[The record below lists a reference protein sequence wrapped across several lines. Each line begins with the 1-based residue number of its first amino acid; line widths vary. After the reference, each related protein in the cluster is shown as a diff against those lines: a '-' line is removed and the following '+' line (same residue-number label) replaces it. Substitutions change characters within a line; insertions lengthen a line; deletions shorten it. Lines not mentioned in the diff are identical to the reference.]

1 VVRSF
6 ARRDWF
12 LAFLL
17 IALVSIS
24 YARVF
29 NAGFIWD
36 DESHLTRNPCIV
48 GPLGLKEIWTSARAV
63 YYPLVLTT
71 FWTLHKFAGLSP
83 WPYHLWNVL
92 LHAGSAVLLWR
103 VLRQLNVRGAWL
115 GAALWALHPVM
126 VQSVAWITELK
137 NTQSGFLY
145 LLSILCF
152 LKWDIGKSAKM
163 LSPLPSQGRGR
174 DEGSNAVSQPSA
186 TKPLTSILSPS
197 RRGEAGQLWPNKP
210 GRWWW
215 FVLSLFFFV
224 LATLS
229 KPSVVMLPVVLFL
242 CIWWRTGRTSWHDV
256 LALAPFV
263 LISALASVWTIFEQ
277 KFHAGATGT
286 EWAQT
291 WPDRL
296 IIAGRAIWFYLAK
309 LIWPHPLIFIYPRW
323 QIDSS
328 QATAYLPL
336 LAALGGL
343 LALWLN
349 RAKWSRAVF
358 FAATYY
364 VVSLFPVLGFFS
376 VYFFRY
382 SFVSDHFQYLA
393 SMGPLA
399 LGAAG
404 IVTGVGRLT
413 RSLPLSRLGWPPV
426 HVAGVSET
434 PFGETPSRLSSA
446 GVDALQFSGN
456 IAAVRSKS
464 LLLRATAGTCLL
476 LFVVLTWRQT
486 AVYHNL
492 VTLYTATLT
501 RNPGCWMAHYNL
513 GIALNE
519 HGDIDGAITHY
530 RQALDLRPSYGEA
543 HYNLGRLLVQKG
555 QVDEAVTHYEK
566 ALEINPADAE
576 AHNNLGATL
585 FANGRV
591 DEAIAHYRKALAIR
605 RDYADA
611 SCNLASALLSNGD
624 LDGAIA
630 YYSGC
635 LAVSPNQVEAQYNLA
650 TVLLRTGRTDEAM
663 AHYQKVLELSPDN
676 ADARANLGSVFL
688 AKGRVR
694 DAIAQYRDVLR
705 IAPDNMTAQSNLA
718 WLLATAADPS
728 LRNGS
733 EAVLLAERAES
744 ESSRSENHAT
754 VLRILAAAYAE
765 TGRFVEAKKTAEEA
779 LQAAEIQGKSTLSNA
794 LRDEI
799 SLYELGLPYHKEAK

>member
-1 VVRSF
+1 MTMPTTPAIVSGPPDLQRSS
-6 ARRDWF
+6 RQREW
-12 LAFLL
+12 LWAFLL
-17 IALVSIS
+17 IALVFVS

-48 GPLGLKEIWTSARAV
+48 GPLGLKEVWTSARAV

-71 FWTLHKFAGLSP
+71 FWTVHKFAGLSP
-83 WPYHLWNVL
+83 WPYHLLNVF
-92 LHAGSAVLLWR
+92 LHAGSAVLLWQI
-103 VLRQLNVRGAWL
+103 LRQLNVRGAWL

-126 VQSVAWITELK
+126 VQSVAWVTELK
-137 NTQSGFLY
+137 NTQSGFFY
-145 LLSILCF
+145 LLSIFCF
-152 LKWDIGKSAKM
+152 LKWDKRLRK
-163 LSPLPSQGRGR
+163 LSSTPRIQDAAIQGRLDPR
-174 DEGSNAVSQPSA
+174 P
-186 TKPLTSILSPS
+186 PLRQTGDD
-197 RRGEAGQLWPNKP
+197 R
-210 GRWWW
+210 
-215 FVLSLFFFV
+215 SLLFASSLVFFI

-229 KPSVVMLPVVLFL
+229 KPSVVMLPVVLAL
-242 CIWWRTGRTSWHDV
+242 CIWWRTRRVQWRDIA
-256 LALAPFV
+256 ALAPFV

-323 QIDSS
+323 EIDSS
-328 QATAYLPL
+328 QVTAYLPL

-399 LGAAG
+399 LAGAG
-404 IVTGVGRLT
+404 IVAAVGR
-413 RSLPLSRLGWPPV
+413 
-426 HVAGVSET
+426 
-434 PFGETPSRLSSA
+434 FGETPFRLASDT
-446 GVDALQFSGN
+446 DALQFSGN

-464 LLLRATAGTCLL
+464 LRLLATAGTCLL
-476 LFVVLTWRQT
+476 LLVVLTWRQT

-513 GIALNE
+513 GITLNE
-519 HGDIDGAITHY
+519 QGDTDGAISHY
-530 RQALDLRPSYGEA
+530 REAVELWPGYAEA

-555 QVDEAVTHYEK
+555 QLDEAITHYEK
-566 ALEINPADAE
+566 ALEIDPADAE
-576 AHNNLGATL
+576 AHNNLGAAL
-585 FANGRV
+585 FASGRV
-591 DEAIAHYRKALAIR
+591 DEAIAHYRKALTIR

-688 AKGRVR
+688 AKGRFR

-744 ESSRSENHAT
+744 ESSRSENHAI

-765 TGRFVEAKKTAEEA
+765 TGRFVEAKKTAEQA
-779 LQAAEIQGKSTLSNA
+779 LQAAQIQGNSTLSSA

-799 SLYELGLPYHKEAK
+799 SLYDLGLPYHKEAR

>member
-1 VVRSF
+1 MVRSF
-6 ARRDWF
+6 RQRDWLWGF
-12 LAFLL
+12 VL
-17 IALVSIS
+17 IGLVCVA

-48 GPLGLKEIWTSARAV
+48 GPLGLKEVWTSARAV

-71 FWTLHKFAGLSP
+71 FWTVHKFVGLSP
-83 WPYHLWNVL
+83 WPYHLLNVL
-92 LHAGSAVLLWR
+92 LHAGSAVLLWQI
-103 VLRQLNVRGAWL
+103 LRQLNVRGAWL

-126 VQSVAWITELK
+126 VQSVAWVTELK
-137 NTQSGFLY
+137 NTQSGFFY

-152 LKWDIGKSAKM
+152 LKWDEKPPQQGGA
-163 LSPLPSQGRGR
+163 LSR
-174 DEGSNAVSQPSA
+174 
-186 TKPLTSILSPS
+186 SPQ
-197 RRGEAGQLWPNKP
+197 RRTGDRRSLIFA
-210 GRWWW
+210 
-215 FVLSLFFFV
+215 LSLIFFI

-229 KPSVVMLPVVLFL
+229 KPSVVMLPAVIGL
-242 CIWWRTGRTSWHDV
+242 CIWWRTGRIYWRDV
-256 LALAPFV
+256 AALAPFV
-263 LISALASVWTIFEQ
+263 LISALASVWTILEQ
-277 KFHAGATGT
+277 KFHAGAIGA

-296 IIAGRAIWFYLAK
+296 IIAGRAIWFYVAK

-323 QIDSS
+323 EIDSS
-328 QATAYLPL
+328 QLMAYLPL
-336 LAALGGL
+336 VAALAGIV
-343 LALWLN
+343 ALWLI

-358 FAATYY
+358 FAAAYY

-399 LGAAG
+399 LAGAG
-404 IVTGVGRLT
+404 IVTGCNRLAASRRLSALPST
-413 RSLPLSRLGWPPV
+413 WWRS
-426 HVAGVSET
+426 ATCMT
-434 PFGETPSRLSSA
+434 PFA
-446 GVDALQFSGN
+446 GICGVVLLALVF
-456 IAAVRSKS
+456 
-464 LLLRATAGTCLL
+464 
-476 LFVVLTWRQT
+476 LTWRQT
-486 AVYHNL
+486 AVYHNV

-501 RNPGCWMAHYNL
+501 KNPGCWMAHYNL
-513 GIALNE
+513 GITLNDQ
-519 HGDIDGAITHY
+519 GDADRAIAHY
-530 RQALDLRPSYGEA
+530 RQAVELRPSYAEA
-543 HYNLGRLLVQKG
+543 HYNLGRLLAQKG
-555 QVDEAVTHYEK
+555 QLDEALVHYEK

-591 DEAIAHYRKALAIR
+591 DEAIAHYRKALAIQP
-605 RDYADA
+605 DYADA

-630 YYSGC
+630 YYSAC
-635 LAVSPNQVEAQYNLA
+635 LAILPNQAEAQYNLA
-650 TVLLRTGRTDEAM
+650 SALFQTGRMDEAI
-663 AHYQKVLELSPDN
+663 AHYQKVLELRPES
-676 ADARANLGSVFL
+676 ADARANLGSIFL

-694 DAIAQYRDVLR
+694 DAIAQYRDALR
-705 IAPDNMTAQSNLA
+705 IAPDNVAAQSNLA
-718 WLLATAADPS
+718 WVLATAADPS

-744 ESSRSENHAT
+744 ESSRSENHAI

-765 TGRFVEAKKTAEEA
+765 TGRFVEAKKTAEQA
-779 LQAAEIQGKSTLSNA
+779 LQAAEIQGNSTLSNA

>member
-1 VVRSF
+1 VVRFF
-6 ARRDWF
+6 ARREW
-12 LAFLL
+12 LWAFLL
-17 IALVSIS
+17 IALVFIS

-29 NAGFIWD
+29 HADFIWD

-71 FWTLHKFAGLSP
+71 FWTVHKFVGLSP
-83 WPYHLWNVL
+83 WPYHLLNVL
-92 LHAGSAVLLWR
+92 LHAGSAALLWQI
-103 VLRQLNVRGAWL
+103 LRQLSVRGAWL

-126 VQSVAWITELK
+126 VQSVAWVTELK
-137 NTQSGFLY
+137 NTQSGFFY

-152 LKWDIGKSAKM
+152 LKSDAAI
-163 LSPLPSQGRGR
+163 RGR
-174 DEGSNAVSQPSA
+174 AVSSSHLLRIRDHRSLLFA
-186 TKPLTSILSPS
+186 
-197 RRGEAGQLWPNKP
+197 
-210 GRWWW
+210 
-215 FVLSLFFFV
+215 LSLAFFI

-242 CIWWRTGRTSWHDV
+242 CIWWRTGRTSWRDV
-256 LALAPFV
+256 LALTPFV

-277 KFHAGATGT
+277 KFHAGAIGA

-291 WPDRL
+291 WPERV

-323 QIDSS
+323 EIDSS
-328 QATAYLPL
+328 QLIAYLPL
-336 LAALGGL
+336 LAALAGL
-343 LALWLN
+343 FGLWLN
-349 RAKWSRAVF
+349 RAKWSRAVLL
-358 FAATYY
+358 AAAYY

-399 LGAAG
+399 LAGAG
-404 IVTGVGRLT
+404 IVTAVGRF
-413 RSLPLSRLGWPPV
+413 SK
-426 HVAGVSET
+426 
-434 PFGETPSRLSSA
+434 TPSRLASDT
-446 GVDALQFSGN
+446 DALQFSGN
-456 IAAVRSKS
+456 IAAVRRKS
-464 LLLRATAGTCLL
+464 FLLPATSGVLLLSL
-476 LFVVLTWRQT
+476 VVLTWRQT

-492 VTLYTATLT
+492 VTLYAATLT
-501 RNPGCWMAHYNL
+501 KNPGCWMAHYNL
-513 GIALNE
+513 GIALSDQ
-519 HGDIDGAITHY
+519 GDPEGAIAHY
-530 RQALDLRPSYGEA
+530 RQAIELRPSYAEA

-555 QVDEAVTHYEK
+555 QVDEALTHYQE

-585 FANGRV
+585 FASGRV
-591 DEAIAHYRKALAIR
+591 DEAIAHYRKALAIQP
-605 RDYADA
+605 DYADA

-635 LAVSPNQVEAQYNLA
+635 LAVSPNQVEAQYNFA

-694 DAIAQYRDVLR
+694 DAVAKYRDALR

-718 WLLATAADPS
+718 WLLATAGDPS

-765 TGRFVEAKKTAEEA
+765 IGRVVEAKKTAEQA
-779 LQAAEIQGKSTLSNA
+779 LQAAEIQGNSTLSSA

-799 SLYELGLPYHKEAK
+799 SLYELGLPYHKQGR

>member
-1 VVRSF
+1 MPTTPAIVSGPPDLQRLS
-6 ARRDWF
+6 RQREW
-12 LAFLL
+12 LWAFLL
-17 IALVSIS
+17 IALVFVS

-48 GPLGLKEIWTSARAV
+48 GPLGLKEVWTSARAV

-71 FWTLHKFAGLSP
+71 FWIVHKVVGLSP
-83 WPYHLWNVL
+83 WPYHLLNVL
-92 LHAGSAVLLWR
+92 FHAGSAVLLWR
-103 VLRQLNVRGAWL
+103 ILRQLDVRGAWL

-126 VQSVAWITELK
+126 VQSVAWVTELK
-137 NTQSGFLY
+137 NTQSGFFY
-145 LLSILCF
+145 LLSVFCF
-152 LKWDIGKSAKM
+152 LKSHGAI
-163 LSPLPSQGRGR
+163 QGR
-174 DEGSNAVSQPSA
+174 AVSRS
-186 TKPLTSILSPS
+186 LL
-197 RRGEAGQLWPNKP
+197 RRTGD
-210 GRWWW
+210 RR
-215 FVLSLFFFV
+215 SLLFASSLVFFI

-242 CIWWRTGRTSWHDV
+242 CIWWQTGRTHWRDV
-256 LALAPFV
+256 VALAPFV

-323 QIDSS
+323 EIDSS
-328 QATAYLPL
+328 QPTGYLPL
-336 LAALGGL
+336 LAALAGL

-349 RAKWSRAVF
+349 RARWSRAIF
-358 FAATYY
+358 FAAAYY

-399 LGAAG
+399 LAGAG
-404 IVTGVGRLT
+404 IVTGCSRLAAS
-413 RSLPLSRLGWPPV
+413 RHLSALPLTSRHATPQGSG
-426 HVAGVSET
+426 VAGSAVVTT
-434 PFGETPSRLSSA
+434 PLVGTC
-446 GVDALQFSGN
+446 GV
-456 IAAVRSKS
+456 V
-464 LLLRATAGTCLL
+464 LLLLVA
-476 LFVVLTWRQT
+476 LTWRQT

-519 HGDIDGAITHY
+519 QGDTDGAISHY
-530 RQALDLRPSYGEA
+530 REAVELRPVYEEA
-543 HYNLGRLLVQKG
+543 HYNLGRLLAQKG
-555 QVDEAVTHYEK
+555 LVEQAIAHYEK
-566 ALEINPADAE
+566 ALEINPYDAD

-585 FANGRV
+585 LANGRT
-591 DEAIAHYRKALAIR
+591 DEAIAHYRKALMIQP
-605 RDYADA
+605 DYADA
-611 SCNLASALLSNGD
+611 SCNLAGALLSKDD

-630 YYSGC
+630 YYSAC
-635 LAVSPNQVEAQYNLA
+635 LALSPNQPEAQYNLA
-650 TVLLRTGRTDEAM
+650 SALFRRNRMDEAIV
-663 AHYQKVLELSPDN
+663 HYQKVLELSSDN
-676 ADARANLGSVFL
+676 ADARANLGSAYL
-688 AKGRVR
+688 AKGHIR
-694 DAIAQYRDVLR
+694 DAIAEYRHVLR
-705 IAPDNMTAQSNLA
+705 IAPDNVASQSNLA
-718 WLLATAADPS
+718 WLLATAADPA
-728 LRNGS
+728 LRNGP

-744 ESSRSENHAT
+744 ESSRGENHPI

-765 TGRFVEAKKTAEEA
+765 TGRFVEAKKTAEQA
-779 LQAAEIQGKSTLSNA
+779 LQAAEIQGNSTLSSA

-799 SLYELGLPYHKEAK
+799 SLYELGLPYHKQGR

>member
-1 VVRSF
+1 MTMPTTTAIVSGPPDLQRLS
-6 ARRDWF
+6 RQREW
-12 LAFLL
+12 LWAFLL
-17 IALVSIS
+17 IALVSVS

-48 GPLGLKEIWTSARAV
+48 GPLGLKEIWTSTQAV

-71 FWTLHKFAGLSP
+71 FWTLHRFVGLSP
-83 WPYHLWNVL
+83 WSYHLLNVL
-92 LHAGSAVLLWR
+92 LHAGSAVLLWQI
-103 VLRQLNVRGAWL
+103 LRQLNVRGAWL

-126 VQSVAWITELK
+126 VQSVAWVTELK
-137 NTQSGFLY
+137 NTQSGFFY

-152 LKWDIGKSAKM
+152 LKW
-163 LSPLPSQGRGR
+163 
-174 DEGSNAVSQPSA
+174 EE
-186 TKPLTSILSPS
+186 KPRIPHHLRL
-197 RRGEAGQLWPNKP
+197 G
-210 GRWWW
+210 
-215 FVLSLFFFV
+215 LSLLFFV
-224 LATLS
+224 MATLS
-229 KPSVVMLPVVLFL
+229 KPSVVMLPVVLVL
-242 CIWWRTGRTSWHDV
+242 CVWWRTGGIRRRYI
-256 LALAPFV
+256 LALAPFG
-263 LISALASVWTIFEQ
+263 LMSALASVWTIWEQ
-277 KFHAGATGT
+277 KFHAGAIGA

-296 IIAGRAIWFYLAK
+296 IIAGRAIWFYAAK
-309 LIWPHPLIFIYPRW
+309 LAWPHPLIFIYPRW
-323 QIDSS
+323 EINSS
-328 QATAYLPL
+328 RLVAYLPL
-336 LAALGGL
+336 VAALAGL
-343 LALWLN
+343 LALWLI
-349 RAKWSRAVF
+349 RANWSRATF
-358 FAATYY
+358 FAAAYY

-376 VYFFRY
+376 AYFFRY

-393 SMGPLA
+393 SIGPLA
-399 LGAAG
+399 LAGAG
-404 IVTGVGRLT
+404 IVTGC
-413 RSLPLSRLGWPPV
+413 SRLVVSRRLSALPSISRHPPPQGPG
-426 HVAGVSET
+426 VAGSAVATT
-434 PFGETPSRLSSA
+434 PVIGTC
-446 GVDALQFSGN
+446 
-456 IAAVRSKS
+456 AAV
-464 LLLRATAGTCLL
+464 LLLL
-476 LFVVLTWRQT
+476 VVLTWRQT
-486 AVYHNL
+486 AVYHDL

-501 RNPGCWMAHYNL
+501 RNPGCWMAQYNL

-519 HGDIDGAITHY
+519 QGDTDGAIAHY

-555 QVDEAVTHYEK
+555 QVDEAIPHYEK

-585 FANGRV
+585 FASGRV
-591 DEAIAHYRKALAIR
+591 DEAIAHYRKALAVR

-630 YYSGC
+630 YYSAC

-650 TVLLRTGRTDEAM
+650 TVLLRKGRTDEAM
-663 AHYQKVLELSPDN
+663 AHYQRVLELSPDN

-733 EAVLLAERAES
+733 EAVLLSERAES
-744 ESSRSENHAT
+744 ENSRSENRPLM
-754 VLRILAAAYAE
+754 LRILAAAYAE
-765 TGRFVEAKKTAEEA
+765 TGRFAEANATAQQA
-779 LQAAEIQGKSTLSNA
+779 LQAAEAQGNSALSSA
-794 LRDEI
+794 LRGEI
-799 SLYELGLPYHKEAK
+799 ALYQLGLPYHKEAK

>member
-1 VVRSF
+1 MVRSL
-6 ARRDWF
+6 ARRDWLWALF
-12 LAFLL
+12 L
-17 IALVSIS
+17 IAVVFIAYS
-24 YARVF
+24 RVF

-48 GPLGLKEIWTSARAV
+48 GPLGLKEVWTSARAV
-63 YYPLVLTT
+63 YYPLVLTS
-71 FWTLHKFAGLSP
+71 FWTVHKFAGLSP
-83 WPYHLWNVL
+83 WPYHLLNVL
-92 LHAGSAVLLWR
+92 LHAGSAVLLWQI
-103 VLRQLNVRGAWL
+103 LRQLNVRGAWL

-126 VQSVAWITELK
+126 VQSVAWVTELK
-137 NTQSGFLY
+137 NTQSGLFY
-145 LLSILCF
+145 LLSTFCF
-152 LKWDIGKSAKM
+152 LKWNEKPRMTRLSRIDQKGVVSPARHSLAKSA
-163 LSPLPSQGRGR
+163 SPPQGA
-174 DEGSNAVSQPSA
+174 AVSQ
-186 TKPLTSILSPS
+186 TPLGRSG
-197 RRGEAGQLWPNKP
+197 RRPFLFA
-210 GRWWW
+210 
-215 FVLSLFFFV
+215 LSLFFFI

-242 CIWWRTGRTSWHDV
+242 CIWWRRGRTHRCDV

-263 LISALASVWTIFEQ
+263 LISALASVWTILEQ
-277 KFHAGATGT
+277 KFHAGATGS

-291 WPDRL
+291 WPERL
-296 IIAGRAIWFYLAK
+296 IIAGRAIWFYVAK

-343 LALWLN
+343 FALWLN

-399 LGAAG
+399 LAAAG
-404 IVTGVGRLT
+404 IITGWSRLTGSRRLAASPSRRPTPCGSRVTGGAVST
-413 RSLPLSRLGWPPV
+413 MPL
-426 HVAGVSET
+426 
-434 PFGETPSRLSSA
+434 FGTC
-446 GVDALQFSGN
+446 
-456 IAAVRSKS
+456 AAV
-464 LLLRATAGTCLL
+464 LLLL
-476 LFVVLTWRQT
+476 VVLTWRQT

-501 RNPGCWMAHYNL
+501 KNPGCWMAHYNL
-513 GIALNE
+513 GITLNE
-519 HGDIDGAITHY
+519 QGDTDGAISHY
-530 RQALDLRPSYGEA
+530 REAVELWPGYAEA
-543 HYNLGRLLVQKG
+543 HYNLGRLLVQKDR
-555 QVDEAVTHYEK
+555 VDEAITHYEK

-576 AHNNLGATL
+576 AHNNLGAAL
-585 FANGRV
+585 FASGRV
-591 DEAIAHYRKALAIR
+591 NEAIVHYRKALAIR
-605 RDYADA
+605 RDLADA

-630 YYSGC
+630 NYSGC

-663 AHYQKVLELSPDN
+663 PHYQKVLELSPDN
-676 ADARANLGSVFL
+676 ADARSNLGSVFL

-744 ESSRSENHAT
+744 ESSRSENHAI
-754 VLRILAAAYAE
+754 VLRTLAAAYAE
-765 TGRFVEAKKTAEEA
+765 TGRFVEAKRTAEQA
-779 LQAAEIQGKSTLSNA
+779 LQAAQVQGNSTLSNA

-799 SLYELGLPYHKEAK
+799 SLYDLGLPYHKQAR